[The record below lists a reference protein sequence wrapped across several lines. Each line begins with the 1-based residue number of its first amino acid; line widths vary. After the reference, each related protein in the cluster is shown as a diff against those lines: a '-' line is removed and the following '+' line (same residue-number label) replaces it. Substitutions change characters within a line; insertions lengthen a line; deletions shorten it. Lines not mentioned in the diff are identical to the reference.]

1 MSEER
6 APTKNSQIFIARLHP
21 SVNEKDLK
29 YKFQK
34 FGEIKDVRL
43 KPGYAFIV
51 NIKI

>member
-6 APTKNSQIFIARLHP
+6 TPSKNSQIFIAKLHP

-34 FGEIKDVRL
+34 FGDVKDIRL
-43 KPGYAFIV
+43 KTGYAFIV
-51 NIKI
+51 